1 MNIHELDSY
10 NLGDAVKF
18 NDKLNPRIWGADEKM
33 RPEVRE
39 QLLKIADDFREFL
52 GIDVELKDI
61 TVSGSN
67 AAFTYTPHS
76 DIDLH
81 LVVDLP
87 EADRNAVYRE
97 LFDAKKYA
105 YNEQHDIRIGGYDVE
120 LYVQDANKKHHSQG
134 IYSIVNDD
142 WVSVPKRRRP
152 DVDDISVKSK
162 FEDLGHR
169 IEAAIKSQDYEKI
182 SAMAEK
188 IKDYRQ
194 AGLDAHGE
202 FGPENLAFKILRTQ
216 GLIKKLYDA
225 RNAAKDELLSLDE
238 RKKKK
243 KKKTRYGF
251 GGYWYPGYAY
261 AGQDHPAGTEGGDGG
276 GDGGGESVK
285 EDAGMTWDGV
295 NPTTD
300 MFTSEDATMTWDG
313 VNPTTAMFT
322 TETQDP
328 TDEEILR
335 DFVDF
340 CVKELKIK
348 HMPRVKLRRDPQ
360 WPAIHKTFG
369 RYNDEN
375 KTLEVAWGQRHI
387 MDVLRTVAHELT
399 HKHQHEREGHR
410 MGPDAGETGSPYE
423 NEANARAGVLMRDYG
438 RLHPEYFTV
447 GQAHDLE
454 ESASGYIPTK
464 AQAKDPRFSMA
475 LTVDIKPGQVGKE
488 ANKLKLKTDRQGQP
502 QIARANGLFE
512 ELYREFKQYKTDE
525 DYSPDN
531 PPGPESK
538 PTMPKGTL
546 RVDVSDVYDWYKL
559 GQHISNMKGLGQH
572 DFGKGPPSSIISFG
586 DEDLEHKFIKDL
598 EATGLDVTDIDPVDP
613 KQPPG
618 GKIKTDPT
626 YNVDEVI
633 QTPVPKGK
641 DAEQYYRF
649 ILGKARMG
657 RPLTRAEQDY
667 VKMYQMYRQQKL
679 AEGAADHVRMVMS
692 RAADIMKQRGFRA
705 VGQLSDQD
713 LEKIARETD
722 ATPHDVAIILNIDH
736 AHEQTVAEFAPGA
749 QRDDRG
755 PDEEEI
761 LRQYAAQW
769 YNGDEDPRVE
779 KLLATMGWEIGQ
791 NEDDAG
797 GAFVIRHGDINGD
810 SFISWTDA
818 ELSALNEISDELRRS
833 YLGRAGQQVDRR
845 QTRMAQ
851 VRDRLN
857 KGYEIYHAEDPTRIV
872 HRFEADTPQEA
883 RRYYERYDADYD
895 SDVDYDLQLRRAT
908 GLEENLNELALR
920 STLPVTQIMNHRS
933 KQIYNLKTQSGEYQ
947 IVLDISN
954 KDDNFDDDPD
964 YDGPTGYLLNIYFV
978 GKTPDGSWTQWNTN
992 VGEKQVAQ
1000 IFATIAQLAVK
1011 IIKAHPEIDEI
1022 EIKGADP
1029 QRSRIYSRLMQQNI
1043 DSLLPGWKLGGEGLV
1058 REKPQQAVAEVIKM
1072 PPVNMVFSNE
1082 NLVDWAYNDAEKKQ
1096 ARQLQSLKIDVPTR
1110 VYDMGD
1116 HLRVF
1121 VIDDQGPVLYLALEK
1136 YLDGFKTNAVQ
1147 IHPRGQ
1153 GKNLA
1158 FKVYQAVSDTFQR
1171 PLYSDQTHT
1180 DASRLGIWKKLID
1193 KFPNRLVGYDQAT
1206 REDLPLTATDQGP
1219 VVRGKEPIYVQK
1231 KKKDLAKP
1239 VTPQTRSRTRLLKF
1253 LPATA
1258 KQVVTENEELDEV
1271 NMSPK
1276 GFSLVTLY
1284 NVAKGG
1290 WPAEAKLLKSLPP
1303 AKKHRAKGIRAG
1315 FEAELIF
1322 RDTQGDDEDDYDME
1336 PDYDMDERAYSIQQV
1351 IEFFSN
1357 DDWGYGLSDRQ
1368 IRSLENELDEQ
1379 YMTWRDEQM
1388 MEEFRNEAEDLVRKV
1403 IEDEEWDWDDAVRN
1417 QLDDMGLSNDEI
1429 EEAMRVGRTAGR
1441 FNSSKEQEA
1450 YAKENPGYQRYLEA
1464 YSAAESILDDLVEE
1478 SVKEQDKYYD
1488 AALDDFRDNWS
1499 GDDDSF
1505 FSDVG
1510 MRWMSDIANNFGLDW
1525 PYMTGGGN
1533 SNNGSRSWDEIGNEL
1548 QAVVGMPV
1556 KVSSNYHST
1565 ARKEGQWIIEPDGSL
1580 NPDDKSDEAGLE
1592 IVSPP
1597 MPLLMAIAKLK
1608 EVTDWANDPNGGN
1621 AYTNAS
1627 TGLHMGVSLPR
1638 IRAEDD
1644 NDRAGIDYVKLILFM
1659 GDKYVLEKFGREAN
1673 TYTASALEKFKQN
1686 IRGGR
1691 SDPAGVVKLL
1701 KHGLTE
1707 LAYRELQKGVG
1718 TSKYTS
1724 AHIQNGYIEFRSPG
1738 GDWLAKADEEIGVL
1752 ENTMLRFARAM
1763 QIAGDPAA
1771 ERQEYAKKLYKL
1783 VTADNEQYA
1792 DQLRL
1797 FSEYSAG
1804 TIDKEQLKKQWAEKT
1819 IGTEKKA
1826 NQRWKLYQKSNGT
1839 WTPVPGG
1846 EWNGYTEDQVKNAV
1860 WSKYGR
1866 EALDSGEYQLVNMGE
1881 QEWEVYDVKTGKTL
1895 EIVKGKSKGEVAD
1908 SVFDK
1913 YANQGIGFNVR
1924 PYEDPAKLT
1933 PRAKLAKRIATKK
1946 LDYNYDIIDRR
1957 TVDLKVVDRFYATDD
1972 KDASETF
1979 DRWLKSKGLPSD
1991 EDAYGYRKGRQA
2003 ADDQRDS
2010 VDIQR
2015 RLGIQDVDTDVA
2027 QNFNQPP
2034 DATDVPRNWEFVDRI
2049 TGRVIHN
2056 MTNASY
2062 NQANAVQDNLESR
2075 YPNADIYLRSVA
2087 QNVAG
2092 DYSAYERNSDR
2103 IDAIRAQTRQP
2114 RQNYELVSDEDPDR
2128 VIHRM
2133 NDATADE
2140 VRAWIA
2146 QQEQGGMPAGFLRT
2160 RIVAEAI
2167 DPISGAGAVPPRN
2180 DPKGIGKKAVTP
2192 AEKVFKNPVK
2202 GQPYRSAIGQA
2213 ISQRD
2218 LENMTQQI
2226 QVARRLGDS
2235 VMEMEDTP
2243 PEVLKALDQAAQKN
2257 GYKNWA
2263 DVKANPRS
2271 PQAVMTVAKLA
2282 NTIMRTTGP
2291 HHEKLFYRNKTDVD
2305 ENFADGNSMSTKDMI
2320 AYLRQHHDT
2329 NLHQD
2334 YLDHINTFGKFVLK
2348 NIPVSTIKTELS
2360 GLDPAK
2366 VEKYKQMDFDKAPP
2380 IVMGDGYI
2388 LDGYHRAT
2396 AAKALGIPTIRGY
2409 VGIKGQQDM
2418 AENFADGKVK
2428 GKSRPGRVKRAGASC
2443 NGSVTDLR
2451 KRAKNASGEKA
2462 KMYHWCAN
2470 MKSGRKK

>member
-18 NDKLNPRIWGADEKM
+18 NDKLNSRIWGADEKM

-39 QLLKIADDFREFL
+39 QLLRIADDFREFL
-52 GIDVELKDI
+52 GIDVEVKDI

-67 AAFTYTPHS
+67 AAYTYTPHS

-87 EADRNAVYRE
+87 KADASDVYRE

-105 YNEQHDIRIGGYDVE
+105 YNDMHDIRIGGSDVE

-134 IYSIVNDD
+134 IYSIVNND
-142 WVSVPKRRRP
+142 WIAVPKRRRP
-152 DVDDISVKSK
+152 DVDDISVRSK

-169 IEAAIKSQDYEKI
+169 IEAAVKSADYEKI
-182 SAMAEK
+182 SALTDK
-188 IKDYRQ
+188 LKDYRQ

-225 RNAAKDELLSLDE
+225 RNEAKDRLLSLDE
-238 RKKKK
+238 RRKKKK
-243 KKKTRYGF
+243 RKSVKYGY
-251 GGYWYPGYAY
+251 GAYWYPGYAY
-261 AGQDHPAGTEGGDGG
+261 AGQDHPAGSEGGDGG
-276 GDGGGESVK
+276 GDGGGESVR

-300 MFTSEDATMTWDG
+300 MFTSEDASATWDG

-322 TETQDP
+322 TETED
-328 TDEEILR
+328 TSDEDILR
-335 DFVDF
+335 DFVNF
-340 CVKELKIK
+340 CVAELKIEQI
-348 HMPRVKLRRDPQ
+348 PRVKLRRDPQ
-360 WPAIHKTFG
+360 WPAMHKTFG
-369 RYNDEN
+369 RYNDEA

-399 HKHQHEREGHR
+399 HKHQHEREGNR

-438 RLHPEYFTV
+438 RLHPEYFTA

-464 AQAKDPRFSMA
+464 AQAKDPRYSMA

-488 ANKLKLKTDRQGQP
+488 ANKLKLKTDRQGHP
-502 QIARANGLFE
+502 QIAQANGLFE
-512 ELYREFKQYKTDE
+512 NLYKEYKKFKADE
-525 DYSPDN
+525 DYSPN
-531 PPGPESK
+531 SPPGPESK
-538 PTMPKGTL
+538 PTMPAGTL

-559 GQHISNMKGLGQH
+559 GQHISNLKGLGKH
-572 DFGKGPPSSIISFG
+572 DFGAGPPSSIISFG
-586 DEDLEHKFIKDL
+586 DEDTEHKFIDQLK
-598 EATGLDVTDIDPVDP
+598 ATGLDVTDIDPKDP
-613 KQPPG
+613 KRRAG
-618 GKIKTDPT
+618 RTIKTDPT
-626 YNVDEVI
+626 YNVDEAI
-633 QTPVPKGK
+633 QVPVSKSQ

-649 ILGKARMG
+649 ILGKARLG
-657 RPLTRAEQDY
+657 RPLTRDEQDY
-667 VKMYQMYRQQKL
+667 VKMYQVYRQQKL
-679 AEGAADHVRMVMS
+679 AE
-692 RAADIMKQRGFRA
+692 
-705 VGQLSDQD
+705 
-713 LEKIARETD
+713 
-722 ATPHDVAIILNIDH
+722 
-736 AHEQTVAEFAPGA
+736 FAPSPE
-749 QRDDRG
+749 RDDRG

-791 NEDDAG
+791 NEDEAG
-797 GAFVIRHGDINGD
+797 GAFVIRSGDINGD

-872 HRFEADTPQEA
+872 HRFEANTPAEA

-920 STLPVTQIMNHRS
+920 STLPVTQIMDHPG
-933 KQIYNLKTQSGEYQ
+933 KQVYDMKTQSGEYR
-947 IVLDISN
+947 IVLDIWN
-954 KDDNFDDDPD
+954 KDENFEDDPD

-1058 REKPQQAVAEVIKM
+1058 REQPQQAVAEVIKM

-1082 NLVDWAYNDAEKKQ
+1082 NLVDWAYNDAQKKQ

-1136 YLDGFKTNAVQ
+1136 FLDGFKTNAVQ

-1258 KQVVTENEELDEV
+1258 KQAVAEGVNDYLWHGSREEHDVLYPRQANDTGGKEESNKNAVYATPNAKVAIAMGLTTPGSDTGMFPNDPQMVLFKGNIRKGQMVYLHKVPKDLFIKHNSREWYSKPGVEEVKPIEVVKVPVDKYLNLIRTATPQDLELRRKYMTEDEELDEV
-1271 NMSPK
+1271 KMSPSALEK
-1276 GFSLVTLY
+1276 FATSD
-1284 NVAKGG
+1284 A
-1290 WPAEAKLLKSLPP
+1290 
-1303 AKKHRAKGIRAG
+1303 AKGIRAG

-1322 RDTQGDDEDDYDME
+1322 RDTQGSSDDIDPE
-1336 PDYDMDERAYSIQQV
+1336 PDYDADERAYSIQQV
-1351 IEFFSN
+1351 IEFFDN
-1357 DDWGYGLSDRQ
+1357 DEYGYGLSDRE
-1368 IRSLENELDEQ
+1368 RNRLEENLDES
-1379 YMTWRDEQM
+1379 YMQWRDEQIISD
-1388 MEEFRNEAEDLVRKV
+1388 FRNDAEDLIREKLL
-1403 IEDEEWDWDDAVRN
+1403 DETPLSERIHLYLTDSEQMSDKEADRIIAAGVDAPKF
-1417 QLDDMGLSNDEI
+1417 D
-1429 EEAMRVGRTAGR
+1429 T
-1441 FNSSKEQEA
+1441 SKEQQA
-1450 YAKENPGYQRYLEA
+1450 YAAQNPYYQAYLDA
-1464 YSAAESILDDLVEE
+1464 LDAAELELDE
-1478 SVKEQDKYYD
+1478 SVEYSVSQQDGYWD
-1488 AALDDFRDNWS
+1488 EALDDYRDDYS

-1510 MRWMSDIANNFGLDW
+1510 LRWMSDIANEFGLDW
-1525 PYMTGGGN
+1525 PVWNMDSGR
-1533 SNNGSRSWDEIGNEL
+1533 NNGSRSWEDIGSEL
-1548 QAVVGMPV
+1548 QAVVDMPV
-1556 KVSSNYHST
+1556 VVSDNYHST
-1565 ARKEGQWIIEPDGSL
+1565 SRRPGQWIIEPDGSL
-1580 NPDDKSDEAGLE
+1580 HADDQSEEAGLE

-1597 MPLLMAIAKLK
+1597 MPLLTAIEKLRQ
-1608 EVTDWANDPNGGN
+1608 VTDWANDPRGGN
-1621 AYTNAS
+1621 AYTNGT
-1627 TGLHMGVSLPR
+1627 TGLHMGVSLPTMKS
-1638 IRAEDD
+1638 EDATD
-1644 NDRAGIDYVKLILFM
+1644 DTGIDYVKLILFM
-1659 GDKYVLEKFGREAN
+1659 GDKYVQQQFGREAN
-1673 TYTASALEKFKQN
+1673 NFCASALDKFRQN
-1686 IRGGR
+1686 IKGKK
-1691 SDPAGVVKLL
+1691 SDPAGVVELL
-1701 KHGLTE
+1701 RHGLTE

-1738 GDWLAKADEEIGVL
+1738 GDWLAKSDEEIGIL

-1763 QIAGDPAA
+1763 AIAGDPSA

-1783 VTADNEQYA
+1783 VTADNPEYA
-1792 DQLRL
+1792 DQLKL
-1797 FSEYSAG
+1797 FSEFSAG
-1804 TIDKEQLKKQWAEKT
+1804 TINKEQLKKQWADSVLQKEIPTTGQEEYEVFDMNKSRSPEGVIDT
-1819 IGTEKKA
+1819 FYARNYDDANDQYTKKYVNDPRWTQTDIRLKQPWFDVFDDTGKVVATMRARDGDTAQDRAQYEFGQRWTDAWRVYRRPDESPEPEKK
-1826 NQRWKLYQKSNGT
+1826 LS
-1839 WTPVPGG
+1839 
-1846 EWNGYTEDQVKNAV
+1846 
-1860 WSKYGR
+1860 
-1866 EALDSGEYQLVNMGE
+1866 
-1881 QEWEVYDVKTGKTL
+1881 
-1895 EIVKGKSKGEVAD
+1895 
-1908 SVFDK
+1908 
-1913 YANQGIGFNVR
+1913 
-1924 PYEDPAKLT
+1924 
-1933 PRAKLAKRIATKK
+1933 PRAQVAKRITTKK
-1946 LDYNYDIIDRR
+1946 IDYNYDIVSRNSN
-1957 TVDLKVVDRFYATDD
+1957 KVLDRFYAQTPQE
-1972 KDASETF
+1972 AEQTYST
-1979 DRWLKSKGLPSD
+1979 WLKQNSLPDDS
-1991 EDAYGYRKGRQA
+1991 EDYGYRKSEQA

-2010 VDIQR
+2010 ADIQR
-2015 RLGIQDVDTDVA
+2015 RLGVRDVDTDVA
-2027 QNFNQPP
+2027 QNFTP
-2034 DATDVPRNWEFVDRI
+2034 
-2049 TGRVIHN
+2049 
-2056 MTNASY
+2056 
-2062 NQANAVQDNLESR
+2062 
-2075 YPNADIYLRSVA
+2075 
-2087 QNVAG
+2087 

-2103 IDAIRAQTRQP
+2103 IDAIRAQAQQP
-2114 RQNYELVSDEDPDR
+2114 RQNYELVSDEDPNR
-2128 VIHRM
+2128 VIHSM
-2133 NDATADE
+2133 NNATADE

-2146 QQEQGGMPAGFLRT
+2146 QQEAGGMPPGFLRT
-2160 RIVAEAI
+2160 RIVAE
-2167 DPISGAGAVPPRN
+2167 SW
-2180 DPKGIGKKAVTP
+2180 
-2192 AEKVFKNPVK
+2192 
-2202 GQPYRSAIGQA
+2202 RSSIAQA
-2213 ISQRD
+2213 IVR
-2218 LENMTQQI
+2218 
-2226 QVARRLGDS
+2226 
-2235 VMEMEDTP
+2235 
-2243 PEVLKALDQAAQKN
+2243 
-2257 GYKNWA
+2257 
-2263 DVKANPRS
+2263 
-2271 PQAVMTVAKLA
+2271 
-2282 NTIMRTTGP
+2282 
-2291 HHEKLFYRNKTDVD
+2291 
-2305 ENFADGNSMSTKDMI
+2305 
-2320 AYLRQHHDT
+2320 
-2329 NLHQD
+2329 
-2334 YLDHINTFGKFVLK
+2334 
-2348 NIPVSTIKTELS
+2348 
-2360 GLDPAK
+2360 
-2366 VEKYKQMDFDKAPP
+2366 VE
-2380 IVMGDGYI
+2380 
-2388 LDGYHRAT
+2388 
-2396 AAKALGIPTIRGY
+2396 
-2409 VGIKGQQDM
+2409 
-2418 AENFADGKVK
+2418 ENFADGKVK
-2428 GKSRPGRVKRAGASC
+2428 GKSRPGRVKRSGASC
-2443 NGSVTDLR
+2443 KGSVTSL
-2451 KRAKNASGEKA
+2451 RAKAKKSGGEKG